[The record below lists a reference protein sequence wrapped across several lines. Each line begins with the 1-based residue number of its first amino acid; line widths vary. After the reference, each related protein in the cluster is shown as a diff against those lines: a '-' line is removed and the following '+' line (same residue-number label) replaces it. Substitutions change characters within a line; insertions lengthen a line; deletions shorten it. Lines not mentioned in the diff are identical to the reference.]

1 MYNLTIDIGN
11 SFSKVAVFKNRD
23 IIYFDRLILLGEAE
37 LTDLLKKYPLQ
48 KSIISSVDEDIAAK
62 EIFLNE
68 HTDYVRFSTEIS
80 KGVTNNYK
88 TPKTLGLDRWAA
100 ILAANG
106 LYPNKSCF
114 IIDAGTCITY
124 DLITGKGIYSGGS
137 ISPGINMR
145 FEALNYYTGRLP
157 KISWDAQNGI
167 PEGTDTQTA
176 IQNGVLQGV
185 LNEVEGFISINHKKE
200 KNLTVILTGGD
211 ASFLEKHLKERM
223 NIAPIINDPY
233 LVLRGLNEVITL

>member
-1 MYNLTIDIGN
+1 MHNLTIDIGN
-11 SFSKVAVFKNRD
+11 SYSKVAVFRNRE
-23 IIYFDRLILLGEAE
+23 IIYFKRLTQLGEAE
-37 LTDLLKKYPLQ
+37 LTNLIEKYPVQ
-48 KSIISSVDEDIAAK
+48 KSIISSVDEVVTDK
-62 EIFLNE
+62 EVFLKK
-68 HTDYVRFSTEIS
+68 HTDYVRFSAEIS

-100 ILAANG
+100 VLAAKC
-106 LYPNKSCF
+106 LYANKSCF

-124 DLITGKGIYSGGS
+124 DLITENGVYSGGS

-157 KISWDAQNGI
+157 KVSWDAQNSV

-185 LNEVEGFISINHKKE
+185 LNEVEGFITINHKRE
-200 KNLTVILTGGD
+200 KNLTVIFTGGD
-211 ASFLEKHLKERM
+211 ADFLEKNLKEHL
-223 NIAPIINDPY
+223 NIAQIVNDPY